1 MITENRISGKDLFIA
16 GVLLLGIVFFSAV
29 ASPVWGAPLSEDS
42 EACLDCH
49 VAVTPGIA
57 AGWKKGRMARVT
69 PDAAMKNPLSERR
82 ISVKKPSD
90 KTAKVVVGCAECH
103 TMNPEKHKDTFDH
116 NGYSVHVVV
125 TPGDCAA
132 CHPVEVAQYGGN
144 LMSHAYGNLQ
154 GNSLYRSL
162 ADATNGLQTFEHM
175 KITHAKSD
183 PQMDAD
189 ACLYCHGTKVEVK
202 GLKTRDTPD
211 GEMDFPVLTGWPNR
225 GVGRIN
231 PDGTKGSC
239 TACHTRHKF
248 SMAMARKPYTCS
260 ECHKGPDVPAYKV
273 YSVSKHG
280 NVFASMGSQWHY
292 DTVPW
297 ILGKDFTAPTCAVC
311 HMSRVDSE
319 AGDVLAER
327 THQMNDRLPL
337 RLFGLIY
344 AHPSPISPDTTVI
357 RNAQGLPLPTE
368 LTGAPASKYLI
379 DAKEQGKRLKTMET
393 ICLACHG
400 REWVDG
406 HFARLNRTVQYT
418 NIMTLT
424 ATKIM
429 LSAWEKGF
437 AKGPAQKDS
446 LFNEAIEKMWVEQW
460 LFYANTTRLA
470 SAMTG
475 ADYGVFGNGR
485 WFMSKNIQDM
495 LDWLKLRIKCEE
507 ITKKP

>member
-1 MITENRISGKDLFIA
+1 MIQGDRSAGRRVFFA
-16 GVLLLGIVFFSAV
+16 GGVLLGLLFFTAMAWPLS
-29 ASPVWGAPLSEDS
+29 GAPLSEES

-49 VAVTPGIA
+49 VAATPGIV
-57 AGWKKGRMARVT
+57 AGWKKGRMARMT
-69 PDAAMKNPLSERR
+69 PEAAMKRPPSEQR
-82 ISVKKPSD
+82 ISVNKPPE
-90 KTAKVVVGCAECH
+90 KMGKVVVGCAECH
-103 TMNPEKHKDTFDH
+103 TMNPLKHKDTFEH

-132 CHPVEVAQYGGN
+132 CHPKEVEQYGGN

-162 ADATNGLQTFEHM
+162 ADATNGLQTFENM
-175 KITHAKSD
+175 KITHAKPD

-202 GLKTRDTPD
+202 GFKTLDTPD
-211 GEMDFPVLTGWPNR
+211 GEMDFPVLTGWPNQ

-239 TACHTRHKF
+239 TACHTRHGF

-280 NVFASMGSQWHY
+280 NVFSSLGSGWNY
-292 DTVPW
+292 DAVPW

-311 HMSRVDSE
+311 HVSRVDSE
-319 AGDVLAER
+319 VGDVLAKR
-327 THQMNDRLPL
+327 THRMNDRLPL

-344 AHPSPISPDTTVI
+344 AHPSPRSPDTTVI
-357 RNAQGLPLPTE
+357 RNVQGLPLPTE
-368 LTGAPASKYLI
+368 LTGEPATSYLI
-379 DAKEQGKRLKTMET
+379 DSKEQAKRRKTMEK
-393 ICLACHG
+393 ICLGCHSRG
-400 REWVDG
+400 WVDG
-406 HFARLNRTVQYT
+406 HFARLKKTVRYT
-418 NIMTLT
+418 NDMTLT

-429 LSAWEKGF
+429 LSAWEQGL
-437 AKGPAQKDS
+437 AKGLAQKDS
-446 LFNEAIEKMWVEQW
+446 PFNEAIERMWVEQW

-475 ADYGVFGNGR
+475 ADYGVFANGR
-485 WFMSKNIQDM
+485 WYMSGNIQDM
-495 LDWLKLRIKCEE
+495 LDWLKLRLKYEE
-507 ITKKP
+507 NEKKP

>member
-1 MITENRISGKDLFIA
+1 MITENRIAGNRLFTA
-16 GVLLLGIVFFSAV
+16 GVLLLGILFFSSV
-29 ASPVWGAPLSEDS
+29 ASPVLGAPLSEDS

-57 AGWKKGRMARVT
+57 AGWKEGRMARIT

-132 CHPVEVAQYGGN
+132 CHPVEVEQYSEN

-202 GLKTRDTPD
+202 GFKTRETPD

-239 TACHTRHKF
+239 TACHTRHGF

-280 NVFASMGSQWHY
+280 NVFA
-292 DTVPW
+292 PW
-297 ILGKDFTAPTCAVC
+297 GASGTMIPFPGFWERILQRPPAP
-311 HMSRVDSE
+311 
-319 AGDVLAER
+319 
-327 THQMNDRLPL
+327 
-337 RLFGLIY
+337 Y
-344 AHPSPISPDTTVI
+344 AT
-357 RNAQGLPLPTE
+357 
-368 LTGAPASKYLI
+368 
-379 DAKEQGKRLKTMET
+379 
-393 ICLACHG
+393 
-400 REWVDG
+400 
-406 HFARLNRTVQYT
+406 
-418 NIMTLT
+418 
-424 ATKIM
+424 
-429 LSAWEKGF
+429 
-437 AKGPAQKDS
+437 
-446 LFNEAIEKMWVEQW
+446 
-460 LFYANTTRLA
+460 
-470 SAMTG
+470 
-475 ADYGVFGNGR
+475 
-485 WFMSKNIQDM
+485 
-495 LDWLKLRIKCEE
+495 
-507 ITKKP
+507 

>member
-1 MITENRISGKDLFIA
+1 MITKNRIAGNRLFTA
-16 GVLLLGIVFFSAV
+16 GVLFLGILFFSSV
-29 ASPVWGAPLSEDS
+29 TSPVWGAPLSEDS

-49 VAVTPGIA
+49 VTATPGIA

-69 PDAAMKNPLSERR
+69 PEAAMKNPLSERR
-82 ISVKKPSD
+82 ISVGSPPE

-132 CHPVEVAQYGGN
+132 CHPKEVAQYGQN

-162 ADATNGLQTFEHM
+162 ADATNGLQTFKQM

-239 TACHTRHKF
+239 TSCHTRHEF

-280 NVFASMGSQWHY
+280 NVFASMGNQWHY

-311 HMSRVDSE
+311 HISGVVTE
-319 AGDVLAER
+319 EGDVLAER

-418 NIMTLT
+418 NTMTLT

-429 LSAWEKGF
+429 LAAWEKGF

-495 LDWLKLRIKCEE
+495 LDWLKLRIKYEE
-507 ITKKP
+507 IIKKP